1 MGALGESKN
10 ESGGEREREGRD
22 EPGSESGGEEG
33 ADRARTEGVG
43 RGAPRDVRGLGA
55 TEVAA
60 AHALRKDGR
69 DEVLV
74 TGTGI
79 RCNIGRSPSEVGG
92 VVRTGDTPMFDRWQ
106 PRLQY
111 RSRSNLVGLYKGHDD
126 LDKKAVRFM
135 GRAARMACAGAAD
148 ACAEAAISADTVRQY
163 RVAIV
168 IGSGTGDVDTVCD
181 VYDVLR
187 ERGTTRPVS
196 PTAVPRIMGS
206 TVAANLALF
215 LGTSGPAFVVS
226 AACAGGA
233 VSMCVGALLL
243 RAGLAD
249 IAIVGGAE
257 AADSVFHAAF
267 EATRAYTTEDR
278 ADRACRPFAADRSGF
293 AFGEGAGILVL
304 ETRSVARRRGVKP
317 IGVVSGFAMR
327 SNGHG
332 GMVDPDLDSAVA
344 TMQGAIDDAGMKAG
358 DVDYVNAHATG
369 TKIGD
374 AVEVRAMRE
383 VFAHRPVH
391 YSSTKGY
398 TGHCVSAA
406 GAIEAILTLE
416 MLRGNWLASSA
427 GATPLD
433 DEFVDYPPL
442 LVPMTSRSATA
453 VSNSFGFGGTYVSL
467 VLGRAT
473 AA

>member
-1 MGALGESKN
+1 MAADGSTGESLPLAADDTKR
-10 ESGGEREREGRD
+10 GHRE
-22 EPGSESGGEEG
+22 
-33 ADRARTEGVG
+33 
-43 RGAPRDVRGLGA
+43 
-55 TEVAA
+55 
-60 AHALRKDGR
+60 
-69 DEVLV
+69 EVLV
-74 TGTGI
+74 TGVGV
-79 RCNIGRSPSEVGG
+79 RCNIGRSLLEVGR
-92 VVRTGDTPMFDRWQ
+92 VVRGGDAATFDRWE
-106 PRLQY
+106 PPLKY

-126 LDKKAVRFM
+126 LDKRALRFM

-148 ACAEAAISADTVRQY
+148 ACMAARISAETVRQY
-163 RVAIV
+163 RVAV
-168 IGSGTGDVDTVCD
+168 VVGSGTGDVETVCE
-181 VYDVLR
+181 VYDLLK

-215 LGTSGPAFVVS
+215 LGTNGPAFVVS

-233 VSMCVGALLL
+233 VSVCIGALLL

-257 AADSVFHAAF
+257 AADSIFHAAF

-304 ETRSVARRRGVKP
+304 ETPSVARQRNVKA
-317 IGVVSGFAMR
+317 IGTVRGFAMR
-327 SNGHG
+327 SNGQG
-332 GMVDPDLDSAVA
+332 GMVDPDLDSAIA
-344 TMQGAIDDAGMKAG
+344 TMRGAIDDAGIRAV

-369 TKIGD
+369 TRVGD
-374 AVEVRAMRE
+374 SVEVRAMRE
-383 VFAHRPVH
+383 VFAHRRVH

-433 DEFVDYPPL
+433 DEFVDYSPL
-442 LVPMTSRSATA
+442 LAPTASEAAIA

-467 VLGRAT
+467 VLGRAPV
-473 AA
+473 

>member
-1 MGALGESKN
+1 MRAP
-10 ESGGEREREGRD
+10 GGPRRSDRED
-22 EPGSESGGEEG
+22 I
-33 ADRARTEGVG
+33 V
-43 RGAPRDVRGLGA
+43 
-55 TEVAA
+55 
-60 AHALRKDGR
+60 
-69 DEVLV
+69 V

-79 RCNIGRSPSEVGG
+79 RCNLGRSPLEVGSA
-92 VVRTGDTPMFDRWQ
+92 VRAGKAPDFDRWQ
-106 PRLQY
+106 PRVKY
-111 RSRSNLVGLYKGHDD
+111 RSRSNLVALYKGQDD
-126 LDKKAVRFM
+126 LDKRSLRFM

-148 ACAEAAISADTVRQY
+148 ACLAAQISAETVRRY
-163 RVAIV
+163 RVAV
-168 IGSGTGDVDTVCD
+168 VVGSGTGDVDAVCE
-181 VYDVLR
+181 VYDLLR

-215 LGTSGPAFVVS
+215 LGATGPAFVVS

-257 AADSVFHAAF
+257 AADSIFHAAF
-267 EATRAYTTEDR
+267 EAARAYTTEDR
-278 ADRACRPFAADRSGF
+278 PDRACRPFSADRTGF
-293 AFGEGAGILVL
+293 AFGEAAGILVL
-304 ETRSVARRRGVKP
+304 ETRSLAIGRNVPP
-317 IGVVSGFAMR
+317 IGMLRGFAMR

-332 GMVDPDLDSAVA
+332 GMVDPDLESAVA
-344 TMQGAIDDAGMKAG
+344 TMQGAIDDAGVQAA

-369 TKIGD
+369 TRAGD
-374 AVEVRAMRE
+374 AIEVRAMRG
-383 VFAHRPVH
+383 VFAQRRVH

-416 MLRGNWLASSA
+416 MLRGRWLASSA

-433 DEFVDYPPL
+433 EEFADYPPL
-442 LVPMTSRSATA
+442 LEPTASEAAIA

-467 VLGRAT
+467 VLGHGPV
-473 AA
+473 

>member
-1 MGALGESKN
+1 MRAAFGPGKHN
-10 ESGGEREREGRD
+10 D
-22 EPGSESGGEEG
+22 E
-33 ADRARTEGVG
+33 
-43 RGAPRDVRGLGA
+43 
-55 TEVAA
+55 
-60 AHALRKDGR
+60 
-69 DEVLV
+69 EVLV
-74 TGTGI
+74 TGAGI
-79 RCNIGRSPSEVGG
+79 RCNLGRSPLEVGTAMRVG
-92 VVRTGDTPMFDRWQ
+92 TAPAFDRWQ

-111 RSRSNLVGLYKGHDD
+111 RSRSNLVALYKGQDD
-126 LDKKAVRFM
+126 LDKRSLRFM

-148 ACAEAAISADTVRQY
+148 ACLAAQISAETVRQY
-163 RVAIV
+163 RIAVV
-168 IGSGTGDVDTVCD
+168 VGSGTGDVEAVCE
-181 VYDVLR
+181 VYDLLR
-187 ERGTTRPVS
+187 ERKTTRPVS

-215 LGTSGPAFVVS
+215 LGATGPAFVVS

-257 AADSVFHAAF
+257 AADSIFHAAF
-267 EATRAYTTEDR
+267 EAARAYTTEDR
-278 ADRACRPFAADRSGF
+278 PDRACRPFAADRSGF
-293 AFGEGAGILVL
+293 AFGEAAGILVL
-304 ETRSVARRRGVKP
+304 EPRSVASRRNVKP
-317 IGVVSGFAMR
+317 IGTLRGFAMR

-332 GMVDPDLDSAVA
+332 GMVDPDLESAVA
-344 TMQGAIDDAGMKAG
+344 TMQGAIDDAGIHAAE
-358 DVDYVNAHATG
+358 VDYVNAHATG
-369 TKIGD
+369 TRAGD

-383 VFAHRPVH
+383 VFAQRRVH

-398 TGHCVSAA
+398 TGHSVSAA

-416 MLRGNWLASSA
+416 MLRGRWLASSA

-442 LVPMTSRSATA
+442 LGPTTSQSAIA

-467 VLGRAT
+467 VLGQPPV
-473 AA
+473 